1 VQQVA
6 QGKRVKS
13 TIKAKI
19 ELDSTTP
26 GGLDRIDLQLLRLLQ
41 ADARLTA
48 TELADRVALTTA
60 PAWRRVKRL
69 EQQGLVRG
77 YHARLDAAR
86 LGFGVTAFVSVMLE
100 RHTPAA
106 GRAFEDQVRA
116 IPQILECHNVSGRY
130 DFLLRVVAADLE
142 AFGRFARD
150 TIRAL
155 PGVKE
160 MYSSFSLKEVKGDAG
175 IPLPE
180 TGLR

>member
-1 VQQVA
+1 MA
-6 QGKRVKS
+6 QTKISKSEKRA
-13 TIKAKI
+13 TINRNEPVSAK
-19 ELDSTTP
+19 
-26 GGLDRIDLQLLRLLQ
+26 LDRIDRELLRLLKS
-41 ADARLTA
+41 DARLTA

-60 PAWRRVKRL
+60 PAWRRVRRL
-69 EQQGLVRG
+69 EQQGFVRG
-77 YHARLDAAR
+77 YHAQLDAAK

-100 RHTPAA
+100 KHTPAA

-130 DFLLRVVAADLE
+130 DFLLRVVAADLA

-160 MYSSFSLKEVKGDAG
+160 MYSSFSLNEVKRESSV
-175 IPLPE
+175 PLPE
-180 TGLR
+180 PGLR

>member
-1 VQQVA
+1 MTQTK
-6 QGKRVKS
+6 KRKASSGAKS
-13 TIKAKI
+13 FQKTP
-19 ELDSTTP
+19 STD
-26 GGLDRIDLQLLRLLQ
+26 GLDRIDRKLLQLLQ
-41 ADARLTA
+41 TDARLSA

-69 EQQGLVRG
+69 EQDGYVRG
-77 YHARLDAAR
+77 YHARLDGAR
-86 LGFGVTAFVSVMLE
+86 LGYGVTAFVSVMLE
-100 RHTPAA
+100 KHTPAA

-160 MYSSFSLKEVKGDAG
+160 MYSSFSLSEVKRDSG
-175 IPLPE
+175 IPL
-180 TGLR
+180 TDGGLR